1 MNNGK
6 PLFSVTK
13 MYRYG
18 KIAVML
24 ELHHLKFLLDM
35 MQVTGVSNS
44 GYLHPAP
51 CVWAFEHLFYVK

>member
-1 MNNGK
+1 
-6 PLFSVTK
+6 
-13 MYRYG
+13 
-18 KIAVML
+18 VML